1 MGHTH
6 TDPCCAPTI
15 CPTCKQ
21 CTMCYGHNPR
31 YDHGGK
37 LPAGN
42 YGVSR
47 GVAEGYTSDG
57 EPYRVEWETIT
68 HERVHQPDQHHAT
81 HHPDGVLHTFTGP
94 NNDGTLHTWAVTTR
108 HPENT
113 TQNAR

>member
-1 MGHTH
+1 MDHTR
-6 TDPCCAPTI
+6 TDPCCTPTI
-15 CPTCKQ
+15 CPICKQ

-37 LPAGN
+37 LPTGGGAVN
-42 YGVSR
+42 R
-47 GVAEGYTSDG
+47 GAAEGYTPNG

-94 NNDGTLHTWAVTTR
+94 NHDGTPHTWAVTTR